1 MKPELIAIV
10 KQLKETRDA
19 QDAYLETIPTD
30 LRVFVCDNKFVS
42 SLEAMVQILTDKVFE
57 GVEEDIYWFLYD
69 FEAGKT
75 NGPHIIDA
83 TGQKYTFK
91 TNKAYY
97 KYLEGVE

>member
-10 KQLKETRDA
+10 KQLKETREALDV
-19 QDAYLETIPTD
+19 YLDSVPSD
-30 LRVFVCDNKFVS
+30 LRVSVCDNKFVDL
-42 SLEAMVQILTDKVFE
+42 LETMVHLLTDKVFE
-57 GVEEDIYWFLYD
+57 SFKEDIYWFLYD

>member
-10 KQLKETRDA
+10 KQLKEKKEA
-19 QDAYLETIPTD
+19 QDVYFQTIPTD
-30 LRVFVCDNKFVS
+30 LRVSVIDNKYVNL
-42 SLEAMVQILTDKVFE
+42 LEAMVQILTDKVFE
-57 GVEEDIYWFLYD
+57 GVEEDMYWFLYD